1 MARFKPQ
8 VHYTTKESQRLYYNG
23 KTKSMTIVVT
33 FKTYRE
39 LIKKLPVI
47 LEDSIDVYV
56 SVYRS
61 KRAQFG
67 EWFEYWQLDGDNRP
81 VIIKQGWS

>member
-1 MARFKPQ
+1 MARFRPQ
-8 VHYTTKESQRLYYNG
+8 VHYTTKESQRVYYNG
-23 KTKSMTIVVT
+23 TTKSMTIVVT

-61 KRAQFG
+61 KRGEFG
-67 EWFEYWQLDGDNRP
+67 EWFEHWQLDVDRKP
-81 VIIKQGWS
+81 VIIKQGWN